1 MRMEFRSFRLKDM
14 ETRDK
19 GDTGFISG
27 LISESGIFEPD
38 FGTTFREGAWRRTLD
53 AQEGKFPLLYM
64 HEYKMPAGLGQF
76 SESKR
81 GLELDEAQV
90 DLSTETGRLV
100 YSGAKRG
107 YIDTLSQGF
116 DIVEWKGD
124 PDPSHK
130 SQSFFGGEPGKIVT
144 EVKLF
149 ESSFVLRGFE
159 GNPGAAIE
167 SVRAM
172 TYGIERVNEALRQ
185 NAMTDFEA
193 AMLELRALLEST
205 GSRAVVGYKD
215 FPLAERDRKWDNA
228 AAEKRV
234 RSWAGAEDAPNA
246 KYRSAHMWV
255 DADAPDKFGS
265 YKLLYVDIIDGQAR
279 AIPKG
284 IFAVAG
290 ALQGAREPLKVPA
303 ADIPK
308 LRALV
313 EKWYA
318 KMRKEFDDEDIV
330 APWKRAIEVP
340 PEIRGLQE
348 ISALLKGVG
357 SLEGTHT
364 DEDSQMLEQFRAI
377 GREIKSKVVS

>member
-1 MRMEFRSFRLKDM
+1 MEFRSFRLKDM

-19 GDTGFISG
+19 GNTGYISG
-27 LISESGIFEPD
+27 LVSESGVYEPD

-53 AQEGKFPLLYM
+53 VQEGKFPLLYM
-64 HEYKMPAGLGQF
+64 HQFTMPAGLGQF

-90 DLSTETGRLV
+90 DLSVETGRLV
-100 YSGAKRG
+100 YSGAQRG

-116 DIVEWKGD
+116 DVVGWKPD
-124 PDPSHK
+124 PDSSHK
-130 SQSFFGGEPGKIVT
+130 EKSSFGDQAAKIVT

-167 SVRAM
+167 SVRAV

-185 NAMTDFEA
+185 NAMTEFET
-193 AMLELRALLEST
+193 AMLELRTLLEST
-205 GSRAVVGYKD
+205 GSRAVVGFKS

-234 RSWAGAEDAPNA
+234 RSWAGAEDTPNA
-246 KYRSAHMWV
+246 KYRSAHMWY
-255 DADAPDKFGS
+255 DASAPDKFGS
-265 YKLLYVDIIDGQAR
+265 YKLLYLDIVDGQAR
-279 AIPKG
+279 AVPKG

-318 KMRKEFDDEDIV
+318 KMSKEFDDEDIV

-357 SLEGTHT
+357 SPEGTHT
-364 DEDSQMLEQFRAI
+364 DEDSQVLEQFRAI
-377 GREIKSKVVS
+377 GREIRKSKKVS